1 MTPLLPEKNENN
13 WQIDAQESLILFLVL
28 EMRKGPRS
36 DLYWY
41 LKDLPRDFSSILRN
55 FPEKFVPYLSD
66 QETDTSVNVMKTYL
80 EKSIPLR
87 VKIRI

>member
-1 MTPLLPEKNENN
+1 MTKNTYLFVSKVLTPLLPEKNENN

-28 EMRKGPRS
+28 EMRKGSRS

-41 LKDLPRDFSSILRN
+41 LKDLPQDFSSILRN

-66 QETDTSVNVMKTYL
+66 QETDTF
-80 EKSIPLR
+80 
-87 VKIRI
+87 VKDQ